1 MLRTHLQLHF
11 ALYQKGKRT
20 KPRKLARRN
29 FSFGYRGA
37 FDIKSLSLLSYFKV
51 LAMALP
57 DFRRPLTVDARVRIQ
72 AIPCEICDGWNV
84 TGTGF
89 SATNSVVPCLH
100 HFTNALCSSSS
111 ACCCY
116 QKNKREKPEKS
127 TLSVFHL

>member
-1 MLRTHLQLHF
+1 MLRTHLLLHF
-11 ALYQKGKRT
+11 APLPERQTGQ
-20 KPRKLARRN
+20 PRKLARKT
-29 FSFGYRGA
+29 FSTGYGVA

-57 DFRRPLTVDARVRIQ
+57 DFRRHLTADARVRIQ
-72 AIPCEICDGWNV
+72 AIPCEICDGGNV

-89 SATNSVVPCLH
+89 YPTISVVPCLL

-127 TLSVFHL
+127 TLIVFHL